1 MSFFVIIRGYL
12 GVGKTTV
19 AKQVARKIKAK
30 YFSIDEILAKN
41 KLDRVCRRCIPLE
54 NFLKGNEIVLKQAKT
69 LLAKGKPIVFDGNFY
84 HKGNITHLVRN
95 LRVPHKV
102 FTLKAPLKVC
112 IARDAQR
119 KGSYGKWPVIA
130 VYNLVNNTKYGKTIN
145 TNKKSSNQVV
155 KEIVS
160 VIKSS

>member
-19 AKQVARKIKAK
+19 AKKVARKLNAK

-41 KLDRVCRRCIPLE
+41 KLDHVGRRCIPLE
-54 NFLKGNEIVLKQAKT
+54 NFVKGNKIILAQAKS
-69 LLAKGKPIVFDGNFY
+69 LLKKGKPIVFDGNFY
-84 HKGNITHLVRN
+84 HKGHITHLIRN
-95 LRVPHKV
+95 LRAPHKV
-102 FTLKAPLKVC
+102 FTLKAPLAVC
-112 IARDAQR
+112 IKRDAKR

-145 TNKKSSNQVV
+145 TNKKTSEQVV

-160 VIKSS
+160 LV

>member
-12 GVGKTTV
+12 GVGKTTI
-19 AKQVARKIKAK
+19 AKQVAKKIKAK
-30 YFSIDEILAKN
+30 YYSIDEILAKN
-41 KLDRVCRRCIPLE
+41 KLDKIGKRCIPLE
-54 NFLKGNEIVLKQAKT
+54 NFIKANEKVLSQAKS
-69 LLAKGKPIVFDGNFY
+69 LLAKGIPVVFDGNFY
-84 HKGNITHLVRN
+84 HKGHIIHLIRN
-95 LRVPHKV
+95 LKAPHKV

-145 TNKKSSNQVV
+145 TDKKSIKQVV
-155 KEIVS
+155 REIIS
-160 VIKSS
+160 LC